1 MNPPVFR
8 CGAFTRKNK
17 GFRTSRSRSAATS
30 AHLFSLFLAFLHC
43 GHEVPEAG
51 LLLSSGAGEETGGV
65 NCDTF
70 VWWKSLEIVSY
81 WQPFPS

>member
-1 MNPPVFR
+1 MFR

-17 GFRTSRSRSAATS
+17 GSRTSRSSSAATS
-30 AHLFSLFLAFLHC
+30 ACLFSLFLAFLHC
-43 GHEVPEAG
+43 GHEVPQAG
-51 LLLSSGAGEETGGV
+51 LLLSSGAGKETGAV
-65 NCDTF
+65 TCDTF